1 MKDKQAQLVSLE
13 QTLEKVKKQLAKGDK
28 GKLQAIKD
36 MLKEAVAA
44 IQEAKDE
51 AKELVQISMRTK
63 SQSSK
68 K

>member
-1 MKDKQAQLVSLE
+1 M
-13 QTLEKVKKQLAKGDK
+13 TLEKVKKQLAKGDK